1 MFPDLGMIDL
11 ITVYRAYASTRRSA
25 STRVLVFLLSLT
37 LAAFAIVKAGHRHDL
52 DVDARGCAVCA
63 AIMDELPT
71 VDRLPPI
78 AASAPTPAYI
88 LLPATVYVSWHGFP
102 LPLPPSCG
110 PPYVPLRPE
119 VAVF

>member
-1 MFPDLGMIDL
+1 
-11 ITVYRAYASTRRSA
+11 
-25 STRVLVFLLSLT
+25 VLVFLLSLT

-71 VDRLPPI
+71 VERLPPI
-78 AASAPTPAYI
+78 AVSVPTHVYI
-88 LLPATVYVSWHGFP
+88 LPPATTYVSWHGLP

-110 PPYVPLRPE
+110 PPHVSLRPE
-119 VAVF
+119 VAAF